1 MASATRNGAAG
12 PGMRSPQTFSEII
25 KILVS
30 LRCGRLRASPGDGEG
45 GRRGAAPRR
54 ALRIWGYFA
63 FQRGGAAGRSEPFRS
78 RWGCGNHG
86 EQPAAG
92 PSCSPGN
99 AASPGRLCREEA
111 VPPGAGARPLVP
123 QLRGCLLPA
132 SPSGTFTGSA
142 SSAKCLEITSSG

>member
-12 PGMRSPQTFSEII
+12 PGMLSPQTFSEII

-30 LRCGRLRASPGDGEG
+30 LLRASPGDGAG

-54 ALRIWGYFA
+54 APRLWGYFA
-63 FQRGGAAGRSEPFRS
+63 FQRGGAAGRSEPSRS

-99 AASPGRLCREEA
+99 AASPGRLHREEA
-111 VPPGAGARPLVP
+111 EPPGAGVRPPIP
-123 QLRGCLLPA
+123 QLRGSLLPA
-132 SPSGTFTGSA
+132 SPSGTFPCSA